1 MQEIVPDHTIIDVK
15 KDHIVNKVYV
25 TNKAKDINNGDTN
38 MSIFNIYLNLVLK
51 IAGLIWIL
59 TTIYYM
65 YLIAS
70 IDFASF
76 LYHKN
81 EQGKEFSYFTA
92 SQFANYEYHGKQQ
105 LFKRIISKMTKIIEM
120 TENMDEK
127 ELIGSLTT
135 NKRNFLLHGP
145 PGTGKTQFIKVLVKR
160 LNENLCKKY
169 NTNKDLVRAYFI
181 TPSMLENKFKG
192 ETERKIKAL
201 FDEARDDK
209 DWKATF
215 IFLDEI
221 DAFFGHRMSTL
232 SEHQTKSK
240 TEFLNLLSGIND
252 DLKKNIFVMGAT
264 NRPDQIDPAFV
275 RRMGEAISF
284 KFPDREELI
293 HMLYNITNSWEKT
306 GNYEECIEF
315 VADTLHNKYG
325 QSVVTDLCS
334 EVVFMYGK
342 KHKNLYQKLREYTEA
357 YVNNSAGYNENN
369 GNNFEHIYK

>member
-1 MQEIVPDHTIIDVK
+1 MKIEKGVMIEVAPDYSKLETR
-15 KDHIVNKVYV
+15 KDHLINKVYI
-25 TNKAKDINNGDTN
+25 TQNTKD
-38 MSIFNIYLNLVLK
+38 NITKQTGFTKFITILDILLK
-51 IAGLIWIL
+51 ITGLLLIIL
-59 TTIYYM
+59 SICVLTAV
-65 YLIAS
+65 AS
-70 IDFASF
+70 IDYEQIFR
-76 LYHKN
+76 HKN

-284 KFPDREELI
+284 KFPDREELEEI
-293 HMLYNITNSWEKT
+293 LENITASWPKSD
-306 GNYEECIEF
+306 GYKGFLKNMASRLQDRYS
-315 VADTLHNKYG
+315 

-342 KHKNLYQKLREYTEA
+342 NCPNLHEKLYHLVVRHISNAGGTATEA
-357 YVNNSAGYNENN
+357 
-369 GNNFEHIYK
+369 